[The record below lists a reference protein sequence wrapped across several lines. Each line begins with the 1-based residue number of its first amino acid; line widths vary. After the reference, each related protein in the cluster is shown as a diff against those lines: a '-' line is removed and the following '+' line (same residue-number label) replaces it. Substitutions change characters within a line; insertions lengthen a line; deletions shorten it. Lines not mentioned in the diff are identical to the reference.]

1 MGRAPGVYPVSG
13 SAGGNHAS
21 LKTVGLIV
29 SIALFFASLTAN
41 IALAATNA
49 QLTESYQLGKD
60 NSEDISEIKGD
71 IRVITTEMGNLADDV
86 EEIKLDL
93 KEHRTD

>member
-1 MGRAPGVYPVSG
+1 MSTY
-13 SAGGNHAS
+13 AGGNHAS

-41 IALAATNA
+41 IALAATNS

-60 NSEDISEIKGD
+60 NADDISEIKGD
-71 IRVITTEMGNLADDV
+71 IRVIRTEIGNLADDV
-86 EEIKLDL
+86 EEIKGDL
-93 KEHRTD
+93 KEHRTE